1 MAKEIERLECLSM
14 VSSAIIATPS
24 LSLSSFGIE
33 KETTTKLLTYTG
45 AIDPIVAK
53 SFSKAA
59 AMSAG
64 LAGAGVLVFSSYLAS
79 IGLIAGASV
88 SAAAAGA
95 AGLSATGIG
104 LVAAPFIIAFGIRVY
119 KKKKKEQEQKD
130 RVYKELIAKQQAAIN
145 RQKEINRE
153 LDKILREQQTS
164 LNELKEERARLKSE
178 INNLM
183 ELIEVLTEQINQF
196 KKAA

>member
-53 SFSKAA
+53 SSSKAA

-79 IGLIAGASV
+79 
-88 SAAAAGA
+88 
-95 AGLSATGIG
+95 IG

-153 LDKILREQQTS
+153 LEKKLREQQTS
-164 LNELKEERARLKSE
+164 LNELKEEIARLISE
-178 INNLM
+178 INNLL

-196 KKAA
+196 QKAA

>member
-119 KKKKKEQEQKD
+119 KKKEQEQKD

-153 LDKILREQQTS
+153 LEKKLREQQTS
-164 LNELKEERARLKSE
+164 LNELKEEIDRLKSE

-196 KKAA
+196 QAAA